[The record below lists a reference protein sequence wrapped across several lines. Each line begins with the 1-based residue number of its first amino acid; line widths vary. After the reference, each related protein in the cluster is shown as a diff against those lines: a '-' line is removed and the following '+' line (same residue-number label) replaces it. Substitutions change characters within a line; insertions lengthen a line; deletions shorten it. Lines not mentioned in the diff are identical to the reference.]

1 MKLLVILGVIT
12 VYAIIQTVLEA
23 VLKIKYDPSVGSLQ
37 KIIQK
42 VGIMAGGAAIAHF
55 TLETA

>member
-42 VGIMAGGAAIAHF
+42 VGIMAGGAAIGHF
-55 TLETA
+55 TL